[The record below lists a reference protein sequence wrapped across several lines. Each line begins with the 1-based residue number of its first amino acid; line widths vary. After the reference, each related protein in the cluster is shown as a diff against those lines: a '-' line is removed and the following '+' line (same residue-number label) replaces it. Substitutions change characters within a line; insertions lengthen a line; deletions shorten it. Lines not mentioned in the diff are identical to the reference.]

1 MTVKETEVL
10 IVGAG
15 PTGLALACD
24 LARRGV
30 RFRIAEKAGQYF
42 IGSKAKGL
50 QPRGL
55 EVMDDFGIVEQVL
68 SNGRFHIP
76 FRGYDGAKVLGE
88 RDVHEGRNP
97 MPSTPYASPLITPQW
112 RVEEALRGLLERGS
126 GRVELAA
133 ELVAVE
139 QDQDA
144 VTATLRHQGRDERV
158 QAQYLVAAD
167 GGRSSVRKF
176 LQVPFE
182 GETWKDERMYV
193 GDVRL
198 RGLDRDA
205 WHSWPNHPDG
215 WLALCPLPS
224 TDTFQFQA
232 QLPPNG
238 DHEPSQELFRE
249 IIKERTGGMNI
260 ELTDAPWM
268 SLYQVNVRMA
278 SRYRIGRVFLAGD
291 AAHVHS
297 PAGGQGMNTGI
308 QDAYNLGWKLAAV
321 LQGAPEELLDTYE
334 EERLPVA
341 ANVLGLSSRLYKQI
355 SGEAEEKLRRDAV
368 TLQLGIT
375 YREMSLS
382 VTSGNPSLKIASGD
396 RAPDSPGLRGTGE
409 ALRLFD
415 LFRGPHFTL
424 LRLFAADAFDGRT
437 IPFAKLVDVQGTRR
451 EPNHG
456 IDTFVD
462 AFGHFAAAYGGG
474 NGDYVLVRPDGYV
487 AWIGSRERLTDLQ
500 AYLVGVCGAH

>member
-1 MTVKETEVL
+1 MAIENVQVL

-30 RFRIAEKAGQYF
+30 QFRIIDKAQEHF
-42 IGSKAKGL
+42 IGSKGKGL
-50 QPRGL
+50 QPRSL

-76 FRGYDGAKVLGE
+76 FRGYDGPKVLGE
-88 RDVHEGRNP
+88 RDMHEGRNP
-97 MPSTPYASPLITPQW
+97 TPSTPYASPLITPQW
-112 RVEEALRGLLERGS
+112 RVEEALRGLLERNTEQ
-126 GRVELAA
+126 VELATQLIA
-133 ELVAVE
+133 IE
-139 QDQDA
+139 QDENC
-144 VTATLRHQGRDERV
+144 VTATLLHEGKEEFVRC
-158 QAQYLVAAD
+158 QYLAAAD
-167 GGRSSVRKF
+167 GGKSFVRKF

-198 RGLDRDA
+198 RGLDQEA
-205 WHSWPNHPDG
+205 WHSWPNHPHG

-232 QLPPNG
+232 QVPPG
-238 DHEPSQELFRE
+238 EECEPSLEIFRE
-249 IIKERTGGMNI
+249 LVKERTGGMDI
-260 ELTDAPWM
+260 ELTNAPWL
-268 SLYQVNVRMA
+268 SLYRVNIRMV
-278 SRYRIGRVFLAGD
+278 SQYRIGRVFLAGD

-321 LQGAPEELLDTYE
+321 LHGAPPALLDTYE

-341 ANVLGLSSRLYKQI
+341 ANVLGLSTRLYRQI
-355 SGEAEEKLRRDAV
+355 TAENEEKMRRDAV

-375 YREMSLS
+375 YKEMSLA
-382 VTSGNPSLKIASGD
+382 VTSGHPSLNIAAGD
-396 RAPDSPGLRGTGE
+396 RAPDAPGLDAAGKSI
-409 ALRLFD
+409 RLFD

-424 LRLFAADAFDGRT
+424 LRLFTGNGGLQG
-437 IPFAKLVDVQGTRR
+437 IKLVDVKRR
-451 EPNHG
+451 DAECHQTAQ
-456 IDTFVD
+456 TFVD
-462 AFGHFAAAYGGG
+462 AFGHFAGAYGGESG
-474 NGDYVLVRPDGYV
+474 AYVLVRPDGYV
-487 AWIGSRERLTDLQ
+487 GWMGLQEHTADLHS
-500 AYLVGVCGAH
+500 YLDRVSNR